1 MSVYIVRHGQTDW
14 NLAYKI
20 QGRIDVPLNEE
31 GIRQAKE
38 TAAKLREIPLDL
50 IFVSPL
56 ERARQTADIINEG
69 RDLPIIV
76 DPRIQEE
83 YYGELEG
90 HSRKEEVY
98 LKQRQSFFKR
108 YPGGEGYLDVV
119 ARVYSFLNEAKAK
132 YREKNILLVCHG
144 GMSRVVNT
152 YFEEMSNEEFASYGL
167 LNCEI
172 KKYEF
177 RD

>member
-14 NLAYKI
+14 NVEYKI
-20 QGRIDVPLNEE
+20 QGRVDIPLNEV
-31 GIRQAKE
+31 GVRQAEE
-38 TAAKLREIPLDL
+38 TAEKLRSIPLDL

-56 ERARQTADIINEG
+56 ARAKQTAEIINEG
-69 RDLPIIV
+69 RNLPIIV

-98 LKQRQSFFKR
+98 LIQRQCFFKR

-119 ARVYSFLNEAKAK
+119 ARVYSFLNEAKQK
-132 YREKNILLVCHG
+132 YRNKNILLVCHG

-152 YFEEMSNEEFASYGL
+152 FFEDMSNEEFVSYGL
-167 LNCEI
+167 SNCEV